1 MNLYHYT
8 DLNAVHS
15 ILDTHKIRMTDIR
28 YLNDKTEYRR
38 GLQILEKASH
48 EVFNQNR
55 RYSKEI
61 AETVKEWFPKV
72 FKELSDIEY
81 AEEMFYVA
89 SFSKSSDTLSQ
100 WRSYGM
106 FAIGLDVDKLL
117 NRVSSLI
124 NEMRRVEKK
133 LLKVDFLE
141 CHYINDESIAI
152 QTAIDL
158 IYAKPLMIMDNW
170 WQADGPPDRNQH
182 LYKDLKEIISR
193 LATTFK
199 HPSFSEEEEV
209 RLVISDEIVSQRI
222 NFRVKNNVLIPFYEL
237 DLSPDVFTGVK
248 IGPVENQKLS
258 EQSLDIYNSHRTA
271 KLGGDKFQLVIET
284 SEIPYR
290 TL

>member
-1 MNLYHYT
+1 MDLYHYT

-28 YLNDKTEYRR
+28 FLNDKSEYRQ
-38 GLQILEKASH
+38 GLQILEEASY
-48 EVFNQNR
+48 EVFNEKR
-55 RYSKEI
+55 RYNKEI
-61 AETVKEWFPKV
+61 AETVEEWFPKV
-72 FKELSDIEY
+72 FEELSDIEY
-81 AEEMFYVA
+81 ADEMFYVA

-106 FAIGLDVDKLL
+106 FAIALDSDKLV
-117 NRVSSLI
+117 NRMSSLI
-124 NEMRRVEKK
+124 NEMRSVGKK
-133 LLKVDFLE
+133 QLIVDFLE
-141 CHYINDESIAI
+141 CHYINDESTAI

-158 IYAKPLMIMDNW
+158 IYEKAMMIMEIW

-182 LYKDLKEIISR
+182 LYKDLKEIISM

-199 HPSFSEEEEV
+199 HTSFSEEEEM
-209 RLVISDEIVSQRI
+209 RLVISEKIVSQKI
-222 NFRVKNNVLIPFYEL
+222 KFRVKNNVLIPFYEL
-237 DLSPDVFTGVK
+237 DLSPDVFTGIK
-248 IGPVENQKLS
+248 IGPVENQKIS

>member
-1 MNLYHYT
+1 MDLYHYT

-28 YLNDKTEYRR
+28 FLNDRTEYRR
-38 GLQILEKASH
+38 GLQILEEASH

-61 AETVKEWFPKV
+61 AETVEEWFPKV
-72 FKELSDIEY
+72 FKELADIEY
-81 AEEMFYVA
+81 ADEMFYVA

-106 FAIGLDVDKLL
+106 FAIALDTDKLL
-117 NRVSSLI
+117 NRINSLI
-124 NEMRRVEKK
+124 SELRRVEKK
-133 LLKVDFLE
+133 HLKVDFLE
-141 CHYINDESIAI
+141 CYYINDESIAI
-152 QTAIDL
+152 QKAIDL
-158 IYAKPLMIMDNW
+158 IFAKAMIIMDNW

-182 LYKDLKEIISR
+182 LYKDLKEIISM

-199 HPSFSEEEEV
+199 HISFSEEEEM
-209 RLVISDEIVSQRI
+209 RLVISDKIVSQKI

-237 DLSPDVFTGVK
+237 NLSPDVFTGVK